1 MEITVQEV
9 EGRLVAVLSGELDT
23 AAAAEAEAALHPLFE
38 STGKGLVI
46 DCTNLEYIASSGLRI
61 LLNLVKKAKADG
73 GRVALKGVNDV
84 IRDVL
89 DMTGFTSLFDFE

>member
-1 MEITVQEV
+1 M
-9 EGRLVAVLSGELDT
+9 
-23 AAAAEAEAALHPLFE
+23 FE

-73 GRVALKGVNDV
+73 GRVALRGVNDV

-89 DMTGFTSLFDFE
+89 DMTGFTNLFDFE